1 MLSADSIEV
10 AGLMHESSQS
20 YVDEPHGI
28 LEKLNEM
35 KMVREAGREAV
46 KVVLLRLE
54 DHTRKGSFPKYDQAQ
69 RRPTTNSNKERAT
82 GASSSIRTIPVE
94 APSYDIAFRLKQ
106 KAPDANAR
114 A

>member
-10 AGLMHESSQS
+10 ADLMHESSQS
-20 YVDEPHGI
+20 YVDEPNGI

-69 RRPTTNSNKERAT
+69 RRPTTTNSNKERAT
-82 GASSSIRTIPVE
+82 GASSSIR
-94 APSYDIAFRLKQ
+94 IAFRLKQ
-106 KAPDANAR
+106 KASDANAR